1 MIKIRHMYEDDENVQ
16 QDVHV
21 ILLCDYHY
29 TKGLDKYLRQANL
42 RVFTS
47 IGSSEENNMLEIVGK
62 RNARMVRE
70 FAQKYVAST
79 GKKVCSFKLGKK
91 HKFEYHYKNSF
102 VVALL
107 WNNSRL
113 RYIVF
118 PRREW
123 IDAHFTIC
131 YEGTQVGDASL
142 KTTLSAEAFFEE
154 GHKKW
159 EPSFKAAWKVEDALI
174 GIDTFGQKTTNARYW
189 IRKVMGENVINRDKV
204 WDMFELTIQK
214 PTSTKKH
221 STKALQDKAEEEKS
235 ETPDPEPPA
244 EEGET
249 DMERA
254 REFNKAKLARQFG

>member
-1 MIKIRHMYEDDENVQ
+1 M
-16 QDVHV
+16 
-21 ILLCDYHY
+21 
-29 TKGLDKYLRQANL
+29 
-42 RVFTS
+42 
-47 IGSSEENNMLEIVGK
+47 
-62 RNARMVRE
+62 
-70 FAQKYVAST
+70 
-79 GKKVCSFKLGKK
+79 
-91 HKFEYHYKNSF
+91 
-102 VVALL
+102 
-107 WNNSRL
+107 
-113 RYIVF
+113 
-118 PRREW
+118 
-123 IDAHFTIC
+123 
-131 YEGTQVGDASL
+131 
-142 KTTLSAEAFFEE
+142 
-154 GHKKW
+154 
-159 EPSFKAAWKVEDALI
+159 EDALI